1 MLLVPARSRASVRKK
16 LGARLRAIRT
26 ARSPRLSQEALAH
39 AAGLERAYVSGVERG
54 EFNVSVDTLVR
65 LARVLRVDVREF
77 FQFDLK

>member
-1 MLLVPARSRASVRKK
+1 MLPVPARSSASVRKK

-26 ARSPRLSQEALAH
+26 ARTPRLSQEALAH

-65 LARVLRVDVREF
+65 LARVLRVHVREF
-77 FQFDLK
+77 FAFDLK